1 MSESGVILFHV
12 LMFAMH
18 FENIFARSN
27 SHDNVYSILDVH
39 SCDENKC
46 AAVSCDTLF
55 YHRLIKYY
63 LMVELSR
70 NKVVYYGVSVFS
82 AETM

>member
-12 LMFAMH
+12 LTFAVH
-18 FENIFARSN
+18 FENILTRSN
-27 SHDNVYSILDVH
+27 SHNNNIRR
-39 SCDENKC
+39 DENKC

-70 NKVVYYGVSVFS
+70 NKVVYYGAGVFS